1 MDSNERISA
10 LKSALSERILVVDG
24 AMGTAIQSFDLGPD
38 DFGGIEY
45 EGCNEHLV
53 LTRPDVIESIHKGHL
68 DAGAD
73 IIETDTF
80 GSTAIVLSE
89 YDLAHEARRLNRV
102 AAELA
107 RDMADAATTPEKP
120 RFVAGSMG
128 PTTKTISVTGGVTF
142 DELVDNYQE
151 QAAGLIEGGVDV
163 LLLETG
169 QDTLNIKAG
178 LEGIDRAL
186 AELDREVPVAVQGT
200 VEPMGTL
207 LAGQDVEALYVSL
220 AHRDLLWIG
229 INCATGPRLHDRPH
243 PYTGFHFAVPRGVRP
258 QRRDARRGRQ
268 VQREP
273 GGHGSNAGAVRRF
286 WLGQPG
292 RRLLRHR
299 KRPHPP
305 AG

>member
-1 MDSNERISA
+1 MARTT
-10 LKSALSERILVVDG
+10 SEESSTR
-24 AMGTAIQSFDLGPD
+24 AAT
-38 DFGGIEY
+38 
-45 EGCNEHLV
+45 NTLV
-53 LTRPDVIESIHKGHL
+53 LTRPDVIESIHRGHL

-80 GSTAIVLSE
+80 GSTSVVLSE

-107 RDMADAATTPEKP
+107 RRVADGVSTAEKP

-142 DELVDNYQE
+142 EELADSYHT
-151 QAAGLIEGGVDV
+151 QAAGLMEGGCDV

-178 LEGIDRAL
+178 LEGIDRAF
-186 AELDREVPVAVQGT
+186 AELGREIPVAVQGT

-229 INCATGPRLHDRPH
+229 INCATGPAFMTDHIRTLAGISRFPVSC
-243 PYTGFHFAVPRGVRP
+243 VP
-258 QRRDARRGRQ
+258 
-268 VQREP
+268 
-273 GGHGSNAGAVRRF
+273 NAGMPDEDGKYNETPEAMAETLGRFADAGWVNLDRRV
-286 WLGQPG
+286 
-292 RRLLRHR
+292 LRHR
-299 KRPHPP
+299 QRAYSP